1 MAGNRSAAEDLR
13 QRLEKWRQDR
23 EDAKQETKAAQ
34 KPIFA
39 VRHTGKYPP
48 VPSIQ
53 PLALHVYIE
62 SF

>member
-1 MAGNRSAAEDLR
+1 MAGNDKSAKDLR
-13 QRLEKWRQDR
+13 QRLDNWKEARDH
-23 EDAKQETKAAQ
+23 AKQKAKASQ

-53 PLALHVYIE
+53 PLVLHVY
-62 SF
+62 